1 MAELI
6 WLLGLLTELEVKITF
21 PVDIFS
27 DSKSALQMA
36 ANPVFHERTKHIEID
51 CHFIGKKSNKARSK
65 LQYIPIKEQPADLL
79 TKGSTKTQHQYLS
92 SKLGVLNIYRVP
104 NWREC

>member
-1 MAELI
+1 M
-6 WLLGLLTELEVKITF
+6 
-21 PVDIFS
+21 
-27 DSKSALQMA
+27 SALQIA
-36 ANPVFHERTKHIEID
+36 AYPVFHERTKHIEID
-51 CHFIGKKSNKARSK
+51 HFIGKKSNKARSK

-104 NWREC
+104 NLREC